1 MPQRTFETM
10 GKPAVPSRYAM
21 VEPPCVW
28 CYSIQRIQHRQI
40 SWAVSSHES
49 GNDIQVNLQQDP
61 DSICSPNCNIH
72 LGLPPAGA
80 PEPIPRS
87 GCDPRRRCQMRFPRL
102 FRQVW
107 FLHTHEVGIR
117 KDLRLP
123 IGTGKITSVYAHYVI
138 INVNFVV

>member
-1 MPQRTFETM
+1 MNCVSMPQRTFETM

-40 SWAVSSHES
+40 SSAVSSQES

-61 DSICSPNCNIH
+61 DSISSPNCNIH
-72 LGLPPAGA
+72 LGLSP

-87 GCDPRRRCQMRFPRL
+87 GCDPRRRCQMRFPKFGSYTLMELASRKIVDFQL
-102 FRQVW
+102 VQV
-107 FLHTHEVGIR
+107 R
-117 KDLRLP
+117 
-123 IGTGKITSVYAHYVI
+123 
-138 INVNFVV
+138 